1 MKKEKEKKKKRP
13 RQPQEPVQE
22 PKEPAQEPPVP
33 ARVEADCL
41 VLLYQKLGGK
51 WKPRVLW
58 VLRGGESLRYREI
71 KAGVPGITDMMLSQS
86 LRELCADGLVER
98 RQFQEIPPR
107 VEYQLTP
114 LGAGALPG
122 LELLAQWISNNYQ

>member
-1 MKKEKEKKKKRP
+1 MKKEKEKKKKRTRP
-13 RQPQEPVQE
+13 QQEPALLPQA
-22 PKEPAQEPPVP
+22 PSTPADST
-33 ARVEADCL
+33 ADSL
-41 VLLYQKLGGK
+41 ALLNQKLGGK

-58 VLRGGESLRYREI
+58 VLRDGESLRYREI

-107 VEYQLTP
+107 VEYQITP

-122 LELLAQWISNNYQ
+122 LELLARWISNNFQ